1 MASEVLKNI
10 AADFSRIDPA
20 IKEAEEL
27 ISAMKDAGEETSKM
41 EAELRKLA
49 MRKDKWSRML
59 QARGLL

>member
-10 AADFSRIDPA
+10 ALDFKRVDPA

-41 EAELRKLA
+41 EAELRKLV
-49 MRKDKWSRML
+49 MRKDKWTRML
-59 QARGLL
+59 KARGLL